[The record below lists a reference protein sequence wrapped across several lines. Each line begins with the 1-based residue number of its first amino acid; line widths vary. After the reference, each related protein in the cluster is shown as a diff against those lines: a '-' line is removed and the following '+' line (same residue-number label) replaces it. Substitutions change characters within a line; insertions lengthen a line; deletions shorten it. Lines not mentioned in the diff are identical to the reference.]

1 MAKEWILNS
10 AMNRFQL
17 NFKRNVG
24 ATSEN
29 IRECEPKSLKE
40 WQVYYFENVR
50 SKEHIIE
57 LGKKLY
63 VKITEVIA
71 AEVEEITEEDCIDYM
86 LNLVINRTFDGYIT
100 EIKTIYGQ
108 LEKAVNQKIEPA
120 PDKWDRLYNVDFFI
134 QIKGKYIGIQIK
146 PVNQG
151 IQLPQIFKEQE
162 IQKETHQN
170 FEKEFGGKVFY
181 VYSAKNNGKKV
192 IMNMTVIEDIKEE
205 IDRLNK

>member
-1 MAKEWILNS
+1 
-10 AMNRFQL
+10 
-17 NFKRNVG
+17 
-24 ATSEN
+24 
-29 IRECEPKSLKE
+29 
-40 WQVYYFENVR
+40 
-50 SKEHIIE
+50 
-57 LGKKLY
+57 
-63 VKITEVIA
+63 
-71 AEVEEITEEDCIDYM
+71 M

-205 IDRLNK
+205 INRLNK